1 MSQNKTLEAL
11 NRYNVAAVERD
22 WAMKDTIH
30 CMEIQILETQ
40 TIIKAAMDFRS
51 HATSKADSALSAGS
65 IGSVGLQ
72 N

>member
-1 MSQNKTLEAL
+1 MSQNMTLEAL

-30 CMEIQILETQ
+30 SMEIKILETQ
-40 TIIKAAMDFRS
+40 MIIKSAMDFRL
-51 HATSKADSALSAGS
+51 HATSKADSAGS
-65 IGSVGLQ
+65 VGSVGLQ